1 MKNVAYG
8 IHILSNFGL
17 EKLNKMATKKK
28 TAEWSAQA
36 LLSQYTNYVLD
47 NEKKPSTVYK
57 FCKAIGIEETAFY
70 QFFASLEAVESFFF
84 ESLHNHSIALLQA
97 NAEYDSYTDANK
109 LLSYYF
115 TFFEMATANRS
126 YILMSLKEDKNP
138 MEGYQKLGAMR
149 KEFLLFANDIL
160 EKNYKLPGEQLQKI
174 EAKLLQEGAWLQFL
188 LTFKFW
194 MKDTSPNFEKTDV
207 LIEKSVKA
215 SFEILE
221 AFPVQSVIDLGKF
234 LWKERPFQ

>member
-1 MKNVAYG
+1 M
-8 IHILSNFGL
+8 L

-28 TAEWSAQA
+28 AAEWTAQV
-36 LLSQYTNYVLD
+36 LLSHYTEYVLD
-47 NEKKPSTVYK
+47 HEKKPTTVYK
-57 FCKAIGIEETAFY
+57 FCKAIGIEESAFY
-70 QFFASLEAVESFFF
+70 TFFASLEAIESYFF
-84 ESLHNHSIALLQA
+84 ESLHSHTLSLLHR
-97 NAEYDSYTDANK
+97 NEGYDNYEDANK

-149 KEFLLFANDIL
+149 KDFLLFVNDIL

-215 SFEILE
+215 SFEIME
-221 AFPVQSVIDLGKF
+221 SFPVQSVIDLGKF

>member
-1 MKNVAYG
+1 
-8 IHILSNFGL
+8 
-17 EKLNKMATKKK
+17 MATKKK
-28 TAEWSAQA
+28 AAEMTAQE
-36 LLSQYTNYVLD
+36 LLSKYTEYVLD

-57 FCKAIGIEETAFY
+57 FCKTIGIEETAFY
-70 QFFASLEAVESFFF
+70 KFFASLEALESFFF
-84 ESLHNHSIALLQA
+84 ESLHSHTLALLQG
-97 NAEYDSYTDANK
+97 NEEYAHYEDANK

-149 KEFLLFANDIL
+149 KEFLLFVNDIL

-194 MKDTSPNFEKTDV
+194 MKDSSPNFEKTDV

-215 SFEILE
+215 SFEIIE

>member
-1 MKNVAYG
+1 MATRKKAAE
-8 IHILSNFGL
+8 ISAQEILS
-17 EKLNKMATKKK
+17 K
-28 TAEWSAQA
+28 
-36 LLSQYTNYVLD
+36 YTDYVLD
-47 NEKKPSTVYK
+47 NERKPSTVYK
-57 FCKAIGIEETAFY
+57 FCKAIGIEEAEFY
-70 QFFASLEAVESFFF
+70 KHFASLEATEAYFF
-84 ESLHNHSIALLQA
+84 ESLHSHTVALLHRNEDYA
-97 NAEYDSYTDANK
+97 NYEDANK

-138 MEGYQKLGAMR
+138 IEGYQKLGAMR
-149 KEFLLFANDIL
+149 KEFLLFVNDIL

-207 LIEKSVKA
+207 FIEKSVKA
-215 SFEILE
+215 SFEIIE
-221 AFPVQSVIDLGKF
+221 SFPLQSVVDFGKF